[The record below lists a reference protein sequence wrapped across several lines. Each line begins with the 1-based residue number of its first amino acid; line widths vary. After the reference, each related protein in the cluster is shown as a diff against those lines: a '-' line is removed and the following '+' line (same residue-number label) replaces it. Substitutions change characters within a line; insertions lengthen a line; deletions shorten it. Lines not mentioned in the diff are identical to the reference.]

1 MQLLITL
8 VEKQI
13 NALAPLIT
21 QNEIFI
27 DDLNKNYDRKVK
39 SKSIETLKMFF
50 FTKSSLYYNKNYIN
64 NLYLHSGNM
73 LLVIYNN
80 LLNKLSP
87 NFRYTWNFLTRPECK
102 VCNMRHTL
110 GYINI
115 LQYLHPKGTLF
126 GRNFCRTLK
135 KLKFLYLL
143 GADTETT
150 YTNL

>member
-87 NFRYTWNFLTRPECK
+87 NVLDYVFIAILFILLSGLFYFLCK
-102 VCNMRHTL
+102 MPWGDVYCH
-110 GYINI
+110 
-115 LQYLHPKGTLF
+115 
-126 GRNFCRTLK
+126 
-135 KLKFLYLL
+135 
-143 GADTETT
+143 
-150 YTNL
+150 